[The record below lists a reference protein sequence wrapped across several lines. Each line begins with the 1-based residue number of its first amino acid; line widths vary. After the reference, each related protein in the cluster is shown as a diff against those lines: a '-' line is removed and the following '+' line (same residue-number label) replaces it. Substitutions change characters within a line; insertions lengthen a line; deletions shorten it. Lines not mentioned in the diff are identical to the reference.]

1 MKYLQTEFK
10 IRVVGNRLMKGG
22 RGRGG
27 EVTFEHSGL
36 ILKIAAGYSASEQI
50 GPSAHSEVKQ
60 RKVKSTK
67 YGNIQS
73 SSSFT
78 ARLDHSDVRIVL
90 RLTHCTAELITN
102 GGVLSAIILST
113 TSN

>member
-22 RGRGG
+22 GKG

-78 ARLDHSDVRIVL
+78 ARLDHSDVRL
-90 RLTHCTAELITN
+90 LLLLAALLN
-102 GGVLSAIILST
+102 
-113 TSN
+113 

>member
-22 RGRGG
+22 GEG
-27 EVTFEHSGL
+27 EVTFEHSCL

-78 ARLDHSDVRIVL
+78 VQLDHSDVRIVL
-90 RLTHCTAELITN
+90 RLTHRTAELITN

>member
-1 MKYLQTEFK
+1 MKYLETEFK

-22 RGRGG
+22 GEG

-36 ILKIAAGYSASEQI
+36 ILKIAAGYSASEQM
-50 GPSAHSEVKQ
+50 GPSAHSEVKH

-67 YGNIQS
+67 YGNNIQS

-78 ARLDHSDVRIVL
+78 PQLDHSDVRL
-90 RLTHCTAELITN
+90 LLLLAALLN
-102 GGVLSAIILST
+102 
-113 TSN
+113 

>member
-22 RGRGG
+22 GKG

-78 ARLDHSDVRIVL
+78 ARLDHSDVRLLL
-90 RLTHCTAELITN
+90 RLTHRTN

>member
-10 IRVVGNRLMKGG
+10 IRVVGNQLMKGG
-22 RGRGG
+22 GGEG

-73 SSSFT
+73 SFSFT
-78 ARLDHSDVRIVL
+78 AHSDVRIVL
-90 RLTHCTAELITN
+90 RLTHRTN